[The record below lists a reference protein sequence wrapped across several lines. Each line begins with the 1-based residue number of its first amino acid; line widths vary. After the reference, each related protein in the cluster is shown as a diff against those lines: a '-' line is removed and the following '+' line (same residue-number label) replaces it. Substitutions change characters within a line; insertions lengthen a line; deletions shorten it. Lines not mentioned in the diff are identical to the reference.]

1 MPSIDHHPIRRPVRT
16 LVVDDE
22 PLARRN
28 LTILLGRDPDI
39 GSIMECGG
47 GAEAIGIIRQSRP
60 DLVFLDVQMPECG
73 GFDVLEALGA
83 DVPQTLIFVTAFDE
97 YALRAF
103 EVGALDYLL
112 KPFNDERFH
121 SVLARAKEKIARY
134 GVQNRPAGRFIVKS
148 PGQILFVDVAD
159 IDWVEAAGYYACLHV
174 GDATHVIRRSLAE
187 LEQELGP
194 DRFIRIH
201 RSAVVNIDRMR
212 AIELQRS
219 GDYEVVLENGRRL
232 PLSRRC
238 RKQVQDRATA
248 LVMGLG
254 PD

>member
-1 MPSIDHHPIRRPVRT
+1 MPPADDRSSRRPIRT
-16 LVVDDE
+16 LIVDDE
-22 PLARRN
+22 PLARRS
-28 LTILLGRDPDI
+28 LTILLGDDPDI
-39 GSIMECGG
+39 GSITECSG
-47 GAEAIGIIRQSRP
+47 GAEAIGIIRQSKP

-73 GFDVLEALGA
+73 GFDVLEALGV
-83 DVPQTLIFVTAFDE
+83 DVPHTLIFVTAFDE

-134 GVQNRPAGRFIVKS
+134 DVQGRSAGRFIVKS

-159 IDWVEAAGYYACLHV
+159 IDWVEAAGYYACVHV

-201 RSAVVNIDRMR
+201 RSAVVNVDRMR
-212 AIELQRS
+212 AIELRSS

-232 PLSRRC
+232 RLSRRC
-238 RKQVQDRATA
+238 RKQVQDRATFLA
-248 LVMGLG
+248 ISG
-254 PD
+254 